1 MVRSELSI
9 LDRITLGTL
18 VILEVHNKDTVES
31 LLNNEISDTEDF
43 EWLSQFRYYI
53 EDMKLV
59 TRMIDTERLYGY
71 EYLGS

>member
-18 VILEVHNKDTVES
+18 VILEVHNKDTVQS
-31 LLNNEISDTEDF
+31 LLSSEISDISDF
-43 EWLSQFRYYI
+43 EWLSQFRYYM
-53 EDMKLV
+53 EAMKLV
-59 TRMIDTERLYGY
+59 TRMIDTERMYGY